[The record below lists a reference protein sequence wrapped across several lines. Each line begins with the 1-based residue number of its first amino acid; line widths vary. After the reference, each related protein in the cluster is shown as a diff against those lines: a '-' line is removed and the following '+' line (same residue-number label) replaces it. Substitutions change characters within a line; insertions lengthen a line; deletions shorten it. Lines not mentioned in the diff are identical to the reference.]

1 MKSWNLKSAYV
12 PAFAWGLTVD
22 IALPDYETRIAFLR
36 KRAELE
42 HLLQIEKGAL
52 EYIASEDGLNFRQ
65 LDGRFNRVTAYAS
78 LMGQPITLALAEAA
92 LKDYTASQRKRAL
105 TPRNIIQHRM
115 QSI

>member
-1 MKSWNLKSAYV
+1 M
-12 PAFAWGLTVD
+12 
-22 IALPDYETRIAFLR
+22 R

-78 LMGQPITLALAEAA
+78 LMGQPITLAPSRGRAERLHRFATQARLNAA
-92 LKDYTASQRKRAL
+92 
-105 TPRNIIQHRM
+105 QHHTDRM